1 MGRKCGVEG
10 CLSESSRP
18 EDTGVTFHK
27 VPMHSDIRP
36 KWISLCRIPEDKQ
49 TMKVIYICSRHFLR
63 MDFCNFKGK
72 KYMLR
77 QGVLPSV
84 FPWDKSKLEAIKSTS
99 KSETE
104 KPLIKPEIDIEDK
117 GNIKS
122 AVLVKEDSVEIK
134 EEVLDASAMKDEHEE
149 VKEKIKTNANGPIN
163 FAINS
168 RIEAL
173 DNNNTWY
180 PARIVEEDY
189 EENEVLIHF
198 EKSSSKHDEWIC
210 MDSPRLRPLQ
220 SASTTAS
227 TNAAG
232 TQCSSKKNQI
242 VEEYTVGERCLA
254 SWSDA
259 RKFPAT
265 VTKVLDNDTYEVLFD
280 DGFVKNL
287 KAHRMC
293 KAEGRPMQSSPLFD
307 PIQSTKQERREK
319 KRKINI
325 AALFGKR
332 QRLDNP
338 DEKPKAQSSS
348 THHQP
353 PPVAIVNT
361 NEVFEPWVPQWDG
374 GKPVGVESSIDA
386 HDGTRKSIIVPDP
399 RLPEG
404 WTKHLAQRT
413 HGASAGKWDTI
424 IVSPDNRRFR
434 SRAEVKS
441 YLEETK
447 LMKYNWSMFDFSIH
461 RHRNRKKEFEV
472 EPPRVLPET
481 SAETFEPEENL
492 EIATEEEENKNCLKI
507 PIVDDAYRCPI
518 EGCGKTYRKENLA
531 QMHVK
536 HYHPEYTKFLD
547 STPNV
552 ADLAYARTVGESLD
566 KSPGAK
572 PPVAKPAQKTT
583 TLRSSTK
590 LAHSPQLEPET
601 KPQSPLPLKNKDSEI
616 IKLLNTKPFDGKKE
630 ADPITPLPAGLPSN
644 MYPDIKLKDLLNK
657 SEGIPNRDDLNLRA
671 LSSTRPPTGIK
682 TLLPVVRP
690 EKKENQPLPEID
702 GVGSRIRTSLK
713 RKRGLIDSVD
723 SPKGNEPRENTY
735 IPPETPPLSEPNNII
750 IEGGQ
755 VIKIVRMKQEE
766 IINCTC
772 GYTEEDGLMIQC
784 DLCLCWQHAFCN
796 NIERE
801 SQVPEKYVCYICQN
815 PARQRMSKKYFH
827 DQDWLKHGILAT
839 TNFHSKDE
847 ESLARRFEK
856 LKKSHDISGGLLE
869 IREFVNSLKVKLK
882 IAETKNHPKLYLW
895 SKPWEKL
902 PLPEKMS
909 LQDEETKS
917 NIEQCE
923 EDVKN
928 ENPVKAE
935 NPDSMLMMI
944 LKSTKEDV
952 DDNFNGLQAP
962 IVPQPE
968 AAIDSADCRLNLLE
982 HIAHSQSLVE
992 ERLDDFEKQIEDLED
1007 ASFYEDDKDY
1017 PRTRQTLNMLLRDLN
1032 TLQELSQLT
1041 TL

>member
-10 CLSESSRP
+10 CLSDSNRP

-36 KWISLCRIPEDKQ
+36 KWISLCRIPDDKKN
-49 TMKVIYICSRHFLR
+49 MKVIYICSRHFLR
-63 MDFCNFKGK
+63 VDFCNFKGK

-84 FPWDKSKLEAIKSTS
+84 FPWDKSKLEAIKSSTKS
-99 KSETE
+99 KVEKTE
-104 KPLIKPEIDIEDK
+104 IKQELTDEEPEKAED
-117 GNIKS
+117 NEVIKQ
-122 AVLVKEDSVEIK
+122 EPTDIK
-134 EEVLDASAMKDEHEE
+134 EELIDAESIKQEGEE
-149 VKEKIKTNANGPIN
+149 KEKIKTNSNGPIN

-198 EKSSSKHDEWIC
+198 EKFSSKYDEWIC

-220 SASTTAS
+220 S
-227 TNAAG
+227 
-232 TQCSSKKNQI
+232 SSAIKKNPVIEQ
-242 VEEYTVGERCLA
+242 YAVGERCLA

-265 VTKVLDNDTYEVLFD
+265 VTKILSNDTYEVLFD

-293 KAEGRPMQSSPLFD
+293 KSEGRPMQSSPLFD
-307 PIQSTKQERREK
+307 PIQSSKQERREK

-332 QRLDNP
+332 W
-338 DEKPKAQSSS
+338 E
-348 THHQP
+348 
-353 PPVAIVNT
+353 
-361 NEVFEPWVPQWDG
+361 DG
-374 GKPVGVESSIDA
+374 NPVGIESTIEA
-386 HDGTRKSIIVPDP
+386 HDGTRKSVIVPDP

-404 WTKHLAQRT
+404 WSKHLAQRT

-434 SRAEVKS
+434 SRNEIKA

-447 LMKYNWSMFDFSIH
+447 LMKYNWSRFDFSLH
-461 RHRNRKKEFEV
+461 RHRNRKKDVESEPTRYAS
-472 EPPRVLPET
+472 EPPGEG
-481 SAETFEPEENL
+481 FEHEDNSDPV
-492 EIATEEEENKNCLKI
+492 TEEEESKNCLKI
-507 PIVDDAYRCPI
+507 PVVDDAYQCPI

-566 KSPGAK
+566 KSPGGK
-572 PPVAKPAQKTT
+572 PAAVKPAQKAAVPKSAS
-583 TLRSSTK
+583 R
-590 LAHSPQLEPET
+590 SPQVEVES
-601 KPQSPLPLKNKDSEI
+601 KPQSPLPPKKDSEI

-630 ADPITPLPAGLPSN
+630 SDPIRPLPPGLPSS

-671 LSSTRPPTGIK
+671 LSTTRPPAGIK
-682 TLLPVVRP
+682 TLLPVTRSESRP
-690 EKKENQPLPEID
+690 SPEQEAA
-702 GVGSRIRTSLK
+702 GNRVKSSLK
-713 RKRGLIDSVD
+713 RKRGFVDSVD
-723 SPKGNEPRENTY
+723 GPKGNETRDSSF
-735 IPPETPPLSEPNNII
+735 IPQEAPPLSEPNNII

-801 SQVPEKYVCYICQN
+801 SQVPEKYVCCICQN
-815 PARQRMSKKYFH
+815 PARQRLSKRYFH
-827 DQDWLKHGILAT
+827 DQDWLKHGVLAT
-839 TNFHSKDE
+839 TSFHTKDE
-847 ESLARRFEK
+847 EALGKRFEK
-856 LKKSHDISGGLLE
+856 LKKSHDLSGGLLE
-869 IREFVNSLKVKLK
+869 VREFVNTLKVKLK
-882 IAETKNHPKLYLW
+882 IAE
-895 SKPWEKL
+895 
-902 PLPEKMS
+902 
-909 LQDEETKS
+909 
-917 NIEQCE
+917 
-923 EDVKN
+923 
-928 ENPVKAE
+928 
-935 NPDSMLMMI
+935 
-944 LKSTKEDV
+944 
-952 DDNFNGLQAP
+952 
-962 IVPQPE
+962 
-968 AAIDSADCRLNLLE
+968 
-982 HIAHSQSLVE
+982 
-992 ERLDDFEKQIEDLED
+992 
-1007 ASFYEDDKDY
+1007 
-1017 PRTRQTLNMLLRDLN
+1017 
-1032 TLQELSQLT
+1032 
-1041 TL
+1041 

>member
-10 CLSESSRP
+10 CLSDSSRP

-36 KWISLCRIPEDKQ
+36 KWISLCRIPDDKKN
-49 TMKVIYICSRHFLR
+49 MKVIYICSRHFLR

-84 FPWDKSKLEAIKSTS
+84 FPWDKSKLEAIKSS
-99 KSETE
+99 VRNESE
-104 KPLIKPEIDIEDK
+104 K
-117 GNIKS
+117 GQ
-122 AVLVKEDSVEIK
+122 VKEDGNDEETEISESALGNQEEQLEVK
-134 EEVLDASAMKDEHEE
+134 EEVIDTESSKEETEDE
-149 VKEKIKTNANGPIN
+149 KEKIRANMNGPIN

-180 PARIVEEDY
+180 PARVVEEDY

-198 EKSSSKHDEWIC
+198 EKFSSKYDEWIC

-220 SASTTAS
+220 SSTSSSSQSS
-227 TNAAG
+227 T
-232 TQCSSKKNQI
+232 KKSQP
-242 VEEYTVGERCLA
+242 EQYAVGERCLA

-265 VTKVLDNDTYEVLFD
+265 VTKVLANDTYEVLFD

-293 KAEGRPMQSSPLFD
+293 KSEGRPMQSSPLFD
-307 PIQSTKQERREK
+307 PIQSSKQERREK
-319 KRKINI
+319 KRKINV
-325 AALFGKR
+325 AELFGKR
-332 QRLDNP
+332 PRVDNA
-338 DEKPKAQSSS
+338 DEKSKIVQPQHSLSSATLS
-348 THHQP
+348 DE
-353 PPVAIVNT
+353 I
-361 NEVFEPWVPQWDG
+361 FEPWVPQWEG
-374 GKPVGVESSIDA
+374 GKPVGIESSIEA

-404 WTKHLAQRT
+404 WSKHLAQRT

-434 SRAEVKS
+434 SRTEVKA
-441 YLEETK
+441 YLEESK
-447 LMKYNWSMFDFSIH
+447 LMKYNWSMFDFSLH
-461 RHRNRKKEFEV
+461 RHRNRKKDIESEATRLSQ
-472 EPPRVLPET
+472 EAPT
-481 SAETFEPEENL
+481 ETFEHEETSEL
-492 EIATEEEENKNCLKI
+492 VTEEEENKNYLKI
-507 PIVDDAYRCPI
+507 PIVDDAYQCPI

-566 KSPGAK
+566 KSPGVK
-572 PPVAKPAQKTT
+572 TPVAKPLQKSTN
-583 TLRSSTK
+583 LRSSAK
-590 LAHSPQLEPET
+590 LSQSPQMESES
-601 KPQSPLPLKNKDSEI
+601 KPQSPLPSKNKDSEI
-616 IKLLNTKPFDGKKE
+616 IKLLNTKPFDGKKDND
-630 ADPITPLPAGLPSN
+630 AIKPLPAGLPSN

-671 LSSTRPPTGIK
+671 LSTTRPPTGIK
-682 TLLPVVRP
+682 TLLPVTRS
-690 EKKENQPLPEID
+690 ENKTSPQLPDSEPVNNKIK
-702 GVGSRIRTSLK
+702 SSLK
-713 RKRGLIDSVD
+713 RKRGLVDSVD
-723 SPKGNEPRENTY
+723 SPKGNEPLENTL
-735 IPPETPPLSEPNNII
+735 IPQETPPLPEPNNII

-801 SQVPEKYVCYICQN
+801 SQVPEKYVCCICQN
-815 PARQRMSKKYFH
+815 PARQRMSKKYYH

-839 TNFHSKDE
+839 TNFHTKDE
-847 ESLARRFEK
+847 EALSKRFEK

-869 IREFVNSLKVKLK
+869 VREFVNSLKVKLK
-882 IAETKNHPKLYLW
+882 IAEAKNHPKLYLW

-902 PLPEKMS
+902 PLPEKICF
-909 LQDEETKS
+909 KS
-917 NIEQCE
+917 
-923 EDVKN
+923 EDVKPKTEKCEDDIKE
-928 ENPVKAE
+928 ENSVKTE
-935 NPDSMLMMI
+935 QSDSMLMMI
-944 LKSTKEDV
+944 LKGTKEEIEENHIA
-952 DDNFNGLQAP
+952 DDHLDSLPAP
-962 IVPQPE
+962 IIPQPE
-968 AAIDSADCRLNLLE
+968 AAIDSADCRLNLLD

-992 ERLDDFEKQIEDLED
+992 QRLDDFEKQIESLED
-1007 ASFYEDDKDY
+1007 TTLYYEDDENY